1 MKKVFYKP
9 YISIA
14 FLLLSLLFLSF
25 NFIFKDYNHDG
36 YNEVYLDYV
45 VDAKEGNDGVTAYL
59 DSDTTVFCVDADG
72 EMIYR
77 IESKDDKDNP
87 AYLGFCFDDN
97 NHLYIHSIVFEKDA
111 YLTNSERIEEYD
123 AEGNFVKYVALFD
136 YSDSDLAPQ
145 RVSRI
150 TGLNYL
156 DDHIRYLYV
165 ESNGNTTMYSCNL
178 SNLITEAEG
187 TYNADSNVRICRAVS
202 YSNGDYGVT
211 LNNGTIGK
219 LDKTGEL
226 VTFAVCEYDTSMAET
241 AYIPVDM
248 YMVNDEIYVVSG
260 LYIDKVYKV
269 DESGI
274 NYVCSKLELT
284 GDDSF
289 SQTIDFVGQF
299 NGQLVVGTPGLISY
313 LDSDGNVTDT
323 EDPIVDIGFISGLQ
337 AFLKDFSLIVSVPL
351 GLIGIILLIGFIAK
365 WRASLLLKQLVLTI
379 PIVILL
385 VVALVMTMRNSM
397 ANSYYDTLTHEM
409 VAINELIANGID
421 GSEIDSIKDMS
432 SVDDGTIQKYC
443 DYLNESIQNNNG
455 YWNKKYDIGIYI
467 HDKDK
472 RIFLKVA
479 SNTDYIEPFRS
490 ANFSFNEDNSD
501 GDDESALNDT
511 DSIVTYIED
520 GGEITSL
527 IVDSP
532 IYNEAGEQIAV
543 LELSADMSTV
553 NDNIAQMTRKVMNYA
568 IIFLPLLCL
577 ALGIVSYINIR
588 HLNKL
593 SDVVSNISEGDFKA
607 RINKIPKDEVGEICS
622 SVNQMAEQLDD
633 YFSTMDRNEKFY
645 YKFVPEKFKELLHK
659 DELTDLTLGD
669 AESADLTVLFCDI
682 RAFSL
687 NSEMMTA
694 KENFEFVNIIYGK
707 AGPIIRRNNG
717 FVDKYIGDA
726 IMALFENA
734 DDAIK
739 AGREMYQE
747 IVLNPETA
755 KELHVSS
762 INIGIGIH
770 SGMARIG
777 IVGEDERMSGTV
789 ISNTVN
795 LSSRLESLTKKY
807 AAAMLISKDTLDRLE
822 NPEALNT
829 RYLGMIQVAGV
840 NEVKAVYE
848 VLDCLAPED
857 EKFKTS
863 QKAEFKEAIR
873 LFHLG
878 QQEKS
883 LSLMKELKK
892 QKDDCSAND
901 PCLDMYVEYIENGII
916 EGDKDTKIFRFNRK

>member
-9 YISIA
+9 YISKA

-36 YNEVYLDYV
+36 NKNVYLDYV
-45 VDAKEGNDGVTAYL
+45 NEVREGSDGVTAYL
-59 DSDTTVFCVDADG
+59 DDGSTVYCVDADG
-72 EMIYR
+72 EMLYR
-77 IESKDDKDNP
+77 IECKDDKDNP
-87 AYLGFCFDDN
+87 VYLGLCFDDN
-97 NHLYIHSIVFEKDA
+97 NHLYVHSVVYEENA
-111 YLTNSERIEEYD
+111 YLTNSEKIEEYD
-123 AEGNFVKYVALFD
+123 ENGNFVKYVAFFD
-136 YSDSDLAPQ
+136 YSESEQAPQ
-145 RVSRI
+145 RTSRI
-150 TGLNYL
+150 TGLNYQ
-156 DDHIRYLYV
+156 DGHIRYLYI
-165 ESNGNTTMYSCNL
+165 ERDGKTTMYSCNL
-178 SNLITEAEG
+178 SNLLTEAEG
-187 TYNADSNVRICRAVS
+187 TYIADSNLRIVEAVS
-202 YSNGDYGVT
+202 YKNGDYGVT

-219 LDKTGEL
+219 LDSSGEL
-226 VTFAVCEYDTSMAET
+226 IIFANCEFETSNVET

-248 YMVNDEIYVVSG
+248 YMVNDEIYVISG
-260 LYIDKVYKV
+260 VYGQEVYKI
-269 DESGI
+269 DEEGLD
-274 NYVCSKLELT
+274 YVCSTLELT

-289 SQTIDFVGQF
+289 DQAIVFVGQI

-313 LDSDGNVTDT
+313 LDSEGNVTD
-323 EDPIVDIGFISGLQ
+323 EENPIVDIGYIGGLQ
-337 AFLKDFSLIVSVPL
+337 SILKACSLYVAAVL
-351 GLIGIILLIGFIAK
+351 GAIGLILLIGFIVK
-365 WRASLLLKQLVLTI
+365 WRATLLFKQLVLTI
-379 PIVILL
+379 PIVIVL
-385 VVALVMTMRNSM
+385 VIVLIMTMRKSM
-397 ANSYYDTLTHEM
+397 ETSYYDTLTHEM
-409 VAINELIANGID
+409 VAINELIAKEID
-421 GSEIDSIKDMS
+421 GNEIDSITDMS
-432 SVDDGTIQKYC
+432 SVDNGTIQKYC
-443 DYLNESIQNNNG
+443 DYLNESVENNAG
-455 YWNKKYDIGIYI
+455 YWNKNFDIGIYL
-467 HDKDK
+467 HNQDMKVY
-472 RIFLKVA
+472 LKVA
-479 SNTDYIEPFRS
+479 SNSDYIEPFKS
-490 ANFSFNEDNSD
+490 AVFVYDEDD
-501 GDDESALNDT
+501 IAGEADSALDDT
-511 DSIVTYIED
+511 DSIVTYIEN
-520 GGEITSL
+520 GGAITKL
-527 IVDSP
+527 IVDTP
-532 IYNEAGEQIAV
+532 IYNEDGKQIAV
-543 LELSADMSTV
+543 LEVSSDMSTI
-553 NDNIAQMTRKVMNYA
+553 NYNIRQMTRKVMNYA

-577 ALGIVSYINIR
+577 ALGVVSYINIR
-588 HLNKL
+588 YLNKL
-593 SDVVSNISEGDFKA
+593 SDAVSDISEGDFKV
-607 RINKIPKDEVGEICS
+607 RIDKIPKDEVGEICS

-795 LSSRLESLTKKY
+795 LASRLESLTKKY

-916 EGDKDTKIFRFNRK
+916 EGDKDTKIFRFSRK